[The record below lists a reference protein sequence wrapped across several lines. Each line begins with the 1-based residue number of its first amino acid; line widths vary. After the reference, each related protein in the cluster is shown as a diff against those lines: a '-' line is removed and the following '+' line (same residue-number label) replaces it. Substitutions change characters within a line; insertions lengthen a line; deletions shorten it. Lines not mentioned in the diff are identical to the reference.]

1 MLFDGESV
9 QQSAVLPVWMEIYM
23 ERKVFFTNK
32 CHEII
37 EHIPQVIERPFPV
50 RVQLSTLNT
59 LMKHLQILK
68 FCDVGYHTS
77 SVPNRDGH
85 SLHTV

>member
-1 MLFDGESV
+1 MTVLLSVTSDPLARGVGGLPVLFHVLFDGESV

-23 ERKVFFTNK
+23 EHKVFFTNK

-50 RVQLSTLNT
+50 
-59 LMKHLQILK
+59 
-68 FCDVGYHTS
+68 
-77 SVPNRDGH
+77 
-85 SLHTV
+85 